1 MTSDKLDVEASR
13 HVRAYATQVKKMN
26 CLRRRMSIIAQ
37 TLTEF
42 SQALEIRYNLS
53 DELGEIGTA
62 SREIG
67 SVDLQAD
74 LKQLMSTLEERTWLE
89 SALIDHDLGALISRP

>member
-1 MTSDKLDVEASR
+1 MTSDKLDVEALR
-13 HVRAYATQVKKMN
+13 HVRTYAAQVKKMN

-42 SQALEIRYNLS
+42 SQALEISYNLS

-74 LKQLMSTLEERTWLE
+74 LKQLMSTLEERTRLE